1 MKDLIKEK
9 YIFLDIDDVST
20 PEELFVKYAKIA
32 QENLIVDDYKLAVK
46 AFKAR
51 EAVSSTAF
59 EDGFAIPHARVKAI
73 KKPAVFFVRS
83 KNKIAWESMDGSE
96 TKIAIMLFIPESAEN
111 YLDILSSIA
120 QKLMNQDFRSQL
132 KTETK
137 KKAII
142 KLLTEQE
149 ATKEETVVE
158 HDKNKPTVVGVSACA
173 TGVVHTYMARD
184 ALLSAAK
191 NLDWNVSIETQGQKG
206 QEHALT
212 DEEIANADAVIL
224 ATDISVDLDRFA
236 GKKIFKLGTKQALRD
251 PEKAL
256 KAAIEEGQ
264 ISSSKKT
271 SNGSFDIKTKK
282 RWVGHVM
289 SGISFMIPF
298 IVFAGITSAI
308 IAGIA
313 NAMSIN
319 LSNISYSTSEGWKLA
334 EGTTFILNDGIKFMW
349 MLNQFAD
356 IGFTV
361 MMAIAGAYIANSIAG
376 RAAIAPA
383 FLLTMLGNRP
393 DLWWQGYFENIMIS
407 DPKGGVDLVSINA
420 AMQPLNIVGALIF
433 GSAVGYAVLWINTK
447 WKINKYIQ
455 PIMPIIIIP
464 VFLTLIF
471 GIFWIFTLGPVLGIA
486 VGYLYTGILSIERS
500 GVGMALVGLLLGLL
514 AGVDMGGPINKIASF
529 GATAM
534 ISVDG
539 GSAMGTAA
547 AAFAVAPL
555 GCGIASLIFRK
566 TFKDDREMGINATI
580 LGFMGVSESAIP
592 FAIKYRW
599 AVIIPNIICS
609 GIAGMFAGLFAV
621 QGHVGA
627 WGGPI
632 IAIFAGVT
640 NTSGSF
646 IGILWYLIAIAIG
659 TAVHIVLLR
668 VLVEVQLKG
677 KLTKA
682 DFKQMFRKTKKEEK
696 IVKKTI

>member
-1 MKDLIKEK
+1 MKNLIKEK
-9 YIFLDIDDVST
+9 YIFLDVDDLST
-20 PEELFVKYAKIA
+20 PEDLFVRYAKIA

-51 EAVSSTAF
+51 EKVSSTAF
-59 EDGFAIPHARVKAI
+59 EDGFAIPHARDKAI

-83 KNKIAWESMDGSE
+83 KNKITWESMDGLD
-96 TKIAIMLFIPESAEN
+96 TKIAIMLFIPETENDN

-120 QKLMNQDFRSQL
+120 QKLMKKDFRLQL
-132 KTETK
+132 QTETD

-142 KLLTEQE
+142 ELLSQK
-149 ATKEETVVE
+149 AAIKKESVKKVV
-158 HDKNKPTVVGVSACA
+158 NKQNPKVVGVSACA

-184 ALLSAAK
+184 ALLAAAK
-191 NLDWNVSIETQGQKG
+191 QLDWNVAIETQGQKG
-206 QEHALT
+206 QEFTLSDA
-212 DEEIANADAVIL
+212 EIAKADAVIL

-236 GKKIFKLGTKQALRD
+236 EKKIYKIGTKQVIKDAGA
-251 PEKAL
+251 AL
-256 KAAIEEGQ
+256 KQAVEKGQ
-264 ISSSKKT
+264 VTQVLKT
-271 SNGSFDIKTKK
+271 ADSSFDVKGKK
-282 RWVGHVM
+282 KWVSHIM

-298 IVFAGITSAI
+298 IVFAGITSAL

-313 NAMSIN
+313 NAMGVT
-319 LSNISYSTSEGWKLA
+319 LTKDSTGGL
-334 EGTTFILNDGIKFMW
+334 KFMW
-349 MLNQFAD
+349 ILNEFAN
-356 IGFTV
+356 IGFSV

-376 RAAIAPA
+376 RAALAPA

-393 DLWWQGYFENIMIS
+393 DLWWQGYFENIMVNS
-407 DPKGGVDLVSINA
+407 PTGDGLVSINEV
-420 AMQPLNIVGALIF
+420 MQPLNIVGALIF
-433 GSAVGYAVLWINTK
+433 GSIVGYSVLWINTK
-447 WKINKYIQ
+447 WKINKYVQ

-464 VFLTLIF
+464 VFLTLIV
-471 GIFWIFTLGPVLGIA
+471 GVLWIFTLGPVLGIA
-486 VGYLYTGILSIERS
+486 VGYLYTGLLIVEKS
-500 GVGMALVGLLLGLL
+500 GVGMALVGLVLGLL

-534 ISVDG
+534 ISVDN

-555 GCGIASLIFRK
+555 GCGIASMIFRK
-566 TFKDDREMGINATI
+566 TFKDDREIGINATI
-580 LGFMGVSESAIP
+580 LGVMGVSESAIP

-640 NTSGSF
+640 NSSGSF

-668 VLVEVQLKG
+668 ILVEVQLKG
-677 KLTKA
+677 KLTKE
-682 DFKQMFRKTKKEEK
+682 DFKQMFHKTKKAEK
-696 IVKKTI
+696 VSKVTIQK